1 MESTQNHTEGVISM
15 TGIKIPLDASLVQSL
30 LSSETE
36 GVRKLLKQV
45 LEAILEARATDI
57 AGAERYER
65 SEDRKCQR
73 NGYREKWITFRIGRL
88 KIRIPQLRGDSS
100 IDRESLN
107 MLPRIERALVLTV
120 LEMSVNGVSTRKVRH
135 ITEELCGWGMSKSTV
150 SRLCK
155 DLDEIVQAW
164 NNRSLSG
171 EYPFLVVDALYVRV
185 RCARQ
190 VIKKAVHIAIGVRG
204 DGKREI
210 IGVCVSPR
218 ESQETWKDFFNSLID
233 RGLKGVRFITSD
245 QHQGLVNAADECFP
259 ESSWNRC
266 QTHFS
271 RNLLSHVPEQY
282 HDDVLEDLHSI
293 YNCKSHKSAM
303 KKANEV
309 ILKYGSSSEESLRR
323 VADKIDEAKDDI
335 LAVYVLPKKYH
346 KKLRTS
352 NMVER
357 LNREIR
363 RREKVIGIFPS
374 DSSVMRLIGT
384 YLMEIDEDWTTG
396 RVYMD
401 MKEYEL
407 WAKEQE
413 DKKKTQQI
421 KAVSKKTVEVT

>member
-1 MESTQNHTEGVISM
+1 M

-36 GVRKLLKQV
+36 GLQKLLKQV

-57 AGAERYER
+57 VGAERYER

-88 KIRIPQLRGDSS
+88 RIRIPQLRGDSD

-107 MLPRIERALVLTV
+107 MLPRIERALVLTI

-150 SRLCK
+150 SRLCE
-155 DLDEIVQAW
+155 DLDDIVQTW
-164 NNRSLSG
+164 NSRSLSG

-185 RCARQ
+185 RCAKQ
-190 VIKKAVHIAIGVRG
+190 VIKKAIHIAIGVRANG
-204 DGKREI
+204 NREI

-218 ESQETWKDFFNSLID
+218 ESYETWKEFFNNLID

-245 QHQGLVNAADECFP
+245 QHKGLVKAADECFP
-259 ESSWNRC
+259 ESSWHRC

-271 RNLLSHVPEQY
+271 KNLLSHVPEQY
-282 HDDVLEDLHSI
+282 HDEVLEDLHSI
-293 YNCKSHKSAM
+293 YNCKSYESAM
-303 KKANEV
+303 KRAKEITA
-309 ILKYGSSSEESLRR
+309 KYGSSSDENLRR

-335 LAVYVLPKKYH
+335 LAVYVLPKEYH

-374 DSSVMRLIGT
+374 DSSVMRLIGA
-384 YLMEIDEDWTTG
+384 YLMEIDEDWSTG

-401 MKEYEL
+401 MKKYDL
-407 WAKEQE
+407 WVKEQA
-413 DKKKTQQI
+413 DKKKTQ
-421 KAVSKKTVEVT
+421 KAEAVSDKTAEAA

>member
-1 MESTQNHTEGVISM
+1 MESPQNHTEGVISM

-36 GVRKLLKQV
+36 GLQKLLKQV

-57 AGAERYER
+57 VGAERYER

-88 KIRIPQLRGDSS
+88 RIRIPQLRGDSD

-107 MLPRIERALVLTV
+107 MLPRIERALVLTI

-150 SRLCK
+150 SRLCE
-155 DLDEIVQAW
+155 DLDDIVQTW
-164 NNRSLSG
+164 NSRSLSG

-185 RCARQ
+185 RCAKQ
-190 VIKKAVHIAIGVRG
+190 VIKKAIHIAIGVRANG
-204 DGKREI
+204 NREI

-218 ESQETWKDFFNSLID
+218 ESYETWKEFFNNLID

-245 QHQGLVNAADECFP
+245 QHKGLVKAADECFP
-259 ESSWNRC
+259 ESSWHRC

-271 RNLLSHVPEQY
+271 KNLLSHVPEQY
-282 HDDVLEDLHSI
+282 HDEVLEDLHSI
-293 YNCKSHKSAM
+293 YNCKSHESAM
-303 KKANEV
+303 KKAKE
-309 ILKYGSSSEESLRR
+309 IIAKYGSSSDENLRR

-335 LAVYVLPKKYH
+335 LAVYVLPKEYH

-374 DSSVMRLIGT
+374 DSSVMRLIGA
-384 YLMEIDEDWTTG
+384 YLMEIDEDWSTG

-401 MKEYEL
+401 MKKYDL
-407 WAKEQE
+407 WVKEQA
-413 DKKKTQQI
+413 DKKKTQKI
-421 KAVSKKTVEVT
+421 ETVSDKTAEAA

>member
-1 MESTQNHTEGVISM
+1 M

-190 VIKKAVHIAIGVRG
+190 VIKKGSTYSHRG
-204 DGKREI
+204 TGRWEKGNNRSLCISPGKP
-210 IGVCVSPR
+210 G
-218 ESQETWKDFFNSLID
+218 
-233 RGLKGVRFITSD
+233 
-245 QHQGLVNAADECFP
+245 
-259 ESSWNRC
+259 
-266 QTHFS
+266 
-271 RNLLSHVPEQY
+271 
-282 HDDVLEDLHSI
+282 DL
-293 YNCKSHKSAM
+293 
-303 KKANEV
+303 
-309 ILKYGSSSEESLRR
+309 
-323 VADKIDEAKDDI
+323 
-335 LAVYVLPKKYH
+335 
-346 KKLRTS
+346 
-352 NMVER
+352 ER
-357 LNREIR
+357 LFQQSYRQ
-363 RREKVIGIFPS
+363 GIE
-374 DSSVMRLIGT
+374 G
-384 YLMEIDEDWTTG
+384 
-396 RVYMD
+396 
-401 MKEYEL
+401 
-407 WAKEQE
+407 
-413 DKKKTQQI
+413 
-421 KAVSKKTVEVT
+421 SKIHNL